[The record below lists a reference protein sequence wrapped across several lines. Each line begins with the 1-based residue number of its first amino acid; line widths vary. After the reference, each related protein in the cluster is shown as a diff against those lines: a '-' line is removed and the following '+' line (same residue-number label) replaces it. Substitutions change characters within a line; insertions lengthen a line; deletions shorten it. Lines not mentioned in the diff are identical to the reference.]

1 MRAWPGQASLAPG
14 QRLAVAV
21 LPVRQQDAAQR
32 LVQVVQLW
40 AGSLAASQPEVPVDW
55 AEVVQQA

>member
-21 LPVRQQDAAQR
+21 LLVQQQDAARR

-40 AGSLAASQPEVPVDW
+40 AGSLAASQPVVPVEQ
-55 AEVVQQA
+55 AAVVQQA

>member
-1 MRAWPGQASLAPG
+1 MRAWPGQAWLAPG

-21 LPVRQQDAAQR
+21 LPVQQQDEARR

-40 AGSLAASQPEVPVDW
+40 AGSLAASQPEVPVD
-55 AEVVQQA
+55 